1 MFFGIT
7 LIPLMSINGGDYVP
21 INSKLQH
28 PPPPGI
34 SREFDFKSFPGS
46 REFDVLSLPCGG
58 AFDKGGEFEPKVVIL
73 PVFACFLHA
82 QKRLR
87 IRGKCSFLR
96 FRGKRPQFCEKLAQR
111 NGHGKAMC
119 FICVKMLNF
128 HKVSKLFK

>member
-28 PPPPGI
+28 PPPAPPPGMLKF
-34 SREFDFKSFPGS
+34 SPGS

-58 AFDKGGEFEPKVVIL
+58 AFDNGRKFEPEVIIL
-73 PVFACFLHA
+73 PVFACFPHA

-87 IRGKCSFLR
+87 IGGKCSFLR
-96 FRGKRPQFCEKLAQR
+96 FRGKQPQFCEKLAQR

-119 FICVKMLNF
+119 FNRCRR
-128 HKVSKLFK
+128 